1 MKKEKNTVEVTVKL
15 KRRPTENATS
25 YARMFM
31 KKKSMDKRGEK
42 SIYVRPEYHERLSR
56 IAQVIGGGN
65 IPLYALLDNIL
76 THHFDTF
83 GEMLIQE
90 FEAKTKPLF

>member
-1 MKKEKNTVEVTVKL
+1 MKKKKNTVEVTVKL
-15 KRRPTENATS
+15 QRGAAQNTAS
-25 YARMFM
+25 YARTFL

-56 IAQVIGGGN
+56 IAQVIGGDK
-65 IPLYALLDNIL
+65 IPLYALLDNIQ
-76 THHFDTF
+76 THHFDTY